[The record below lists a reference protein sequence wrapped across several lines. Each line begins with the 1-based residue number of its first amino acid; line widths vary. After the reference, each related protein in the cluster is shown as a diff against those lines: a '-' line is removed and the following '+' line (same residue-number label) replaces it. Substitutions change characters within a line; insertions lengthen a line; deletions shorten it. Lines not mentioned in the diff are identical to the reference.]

1 MINRA
6 LMTVQDMVNAFV
18 DSRPKFWKTNV
29 KYVGDLSYLS
39 LGDGIEKLK
48 TQVRNLKRHHRLTEA
63 EAETLKQITR
73 AIASLSPSPTPSRR
87 RRVVA

>member
-18 DSRPKFWKTNV
+18 DSRPTFWKTNAE
-29 KYVGDLSYLS
+29 YVGTLNYLS

-48 TQVRNLKRHHRLTEA
+48 AQVRNLKRHHRMTTTD
-63 EAETLKQITR
+63 AETLQQITR
-73 AIASLSPSPTPSRR
+73 AIASLSPTPTPSRR
-87 RRVVA
+87 RRVAA